1 MALIKYFVERRFFKV
16 VFSKVHNSTGG
27 ISTGCK
33 LSLPKRWMDAMGLS
47 DNDRQVCLDFDTETK
62 TIVIRKAENQDKI
75 ILSKELL
82 KEIGADTNSD
92 LSYYIEDGKIK
103 IFKL

>member
-33 LSLPKRWMDAMGLS
+33 LSLPKRWMDAMGIS
-47 DNDRQVCLDFDTETK
+47 DNDRQVCLDFDPEKK
-62 TIVIRKAENQDKI
+62 TIIIKKAENQDEI
-75 ILSKELL
+75 ILSKALL
-82 KEIGADTNSD
+82 KEIGANTNSD

>member
-1 MALIKYFVERRFFKV
+1 MAIIKYFIERRFIKV
-16 VFSKVHNSTGG
+16 VFSKKHNPAGGVST
-27 ISTGCK
+27 SCK
-33 LSLPKRWMDAMGLS
+33 IALPKRWMDVMELS
-47 DNDRQVCLDFDTETK
+47 ENDRQICIDFDTETK
-62 TIVIRKAENQDKI
+62 TIVIKKAENKDKM
-75 ILSKELL
+75 ILSKDLL